1 MTPTLSSLL
10 WFVAVL
16 AAIPAVL
23 WLLRQSPLGRLHG
36 LRPAGGECP
45 VRTLSSH
52 ALSPSQRVVTVEV
65 GNGSARRWLVLGV
78 TPAGIT
84 TLHQLEPGGQGQL
97 VPTPKA
103 AAPVGVTPPRVEPP
117 TLHHVLVPG
126 EVAAASGTAAQP
138 FAALLARL
146 RRRPSGPV
154 SPTAFADTCPSV
166 LPELD
171 RRG

>member
-16 AAIPAVL
+16 AAIPCAL
-23 WLLRQSPLGRLHG
+23 WLLRQSPLGRMHG
-36 LRPAGGECP
+36 LRPAAGECP

-52 ALSPSQRVVTVEV
+52 ALSPSQRLVTVEV
-65 GNGSARRWLVLGV
+65 GQGRARRWLVLGV

-84 TLHQLEPGGQGQL
+84 TLHQLEPSAPALPAAGA
-97 VPTPKA
+97 PK
-103 AAPVGVTPPRVEPP
+103 PGVEPP

-126 EVAAASGTAAQP
+126 DVADAGASQP
-138 FAALLARL
+138 FAQLLARL
-146 RRRPSGPV
+146 RRRPSAPV

-166 LPELD
+166 LPEMD
-171 RRG
+171 GRG